1 MREGIRV
8 LRAETGIGLGLEVR
22 EERKMKMR
30 RRREEEKS
38 RRRILGERSLG
49 GLYLFQAFAMEN
61 DSLKFSGK
69 VEVEFSGKTWI
80 DLDWIYKRM
89 L

>member
-22 EERKMKMR
+22 EERKRKMR

-49 GLYLFQAFAMEN
+49 GLSLFQAFAMEN
-61 DSLKFSGK
+61 DSLKFSG
-69 VEVEFSGKTWI
+69 
-80 DLDWIYKRM
+80 
-89 L
+89 